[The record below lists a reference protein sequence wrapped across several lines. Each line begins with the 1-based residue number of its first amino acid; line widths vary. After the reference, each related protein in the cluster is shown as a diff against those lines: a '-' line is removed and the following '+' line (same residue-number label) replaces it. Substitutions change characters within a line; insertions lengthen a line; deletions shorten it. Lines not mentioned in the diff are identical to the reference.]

1 MRKLSASKYDLL
13 LYDWTSPEVYER
25 SVMTLTKQTTLVIL
39 SRQRKVYF
47 NAAYATIT
55 LQSKG
60 LTQKHRKSR

>member
-39 SRQRKVYF
+39 TVIACF
-47 NAAYATIT
+47 AIIIFV
-55 LQSKG
+55 G
-60 LTQKHRKSR
+60 